1 MLDLYL
7 KGGFLMHPIL
17 IASVIGLGIVLER
30 AWFFW
35 RADSHVGPLFETLA
49 ERISKGDPEGALEA
63 AGEHSGPVGLVLRE
77 GLKHWKRG
85 PEMAQEVMAIRG
97 EEALRSARRGIS
109 LLALVPSVSVMLG
122 LLGTVV
128 GMVEAFQRVAEMEQR
143 VSPALL
149 ASGIWTALITTVGGL
164 CVAIPILIAHHY
176 FQEKI
181 AHLAFQI
188 EHYGSELILLLKQER
203 SMK

>member
-1 MLDLYL
+1 
-7 KGGFLMHPIL
+7 MHPIL
-17 IASVIGLGIVLER
+17 VASVIALAVALER
-30 AWFFW
+30 VWFFW
-35 RADSHVGPLFETLA
+35 RADSNVGPLFEMVA
-49 ERISKGDPEGALEA
+49 ERISKGDPKGALEVV
-63 AGEHSGPVGLVLRE
+63 GEHSGPVGLVLRE
-77 GLKHWKRG
+77 GLKHWHEG
-85 PEMAQEVMAIRG
+85 PEMAQEIMAIRG

-109 LLALVPSVSVMLG
+109 LLSLVPSITVMLG

-128 GMVEAFQRVAEMEQR
+128 GMVQAFQKVAEMEEQ